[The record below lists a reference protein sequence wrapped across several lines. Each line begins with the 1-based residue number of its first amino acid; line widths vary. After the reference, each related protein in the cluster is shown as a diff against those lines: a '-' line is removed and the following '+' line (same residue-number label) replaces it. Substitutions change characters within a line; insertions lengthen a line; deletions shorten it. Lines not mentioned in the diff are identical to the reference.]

1 MTSFVETRV
10 ERFVK
15 NKEHAG
21 NFIQYSRLQLSRVYP
36 KGQRI
41 DSSNYDPIPM
51 WCSGSQLVSL
61 NYQTPGKGGE
71 RGEERERGGEKRERR
86 RRRER
91 EGGEKRE
98 RRRRRER
105 EEGGKRERGGGEE
118 RERGGGLNYQTP
130 GKGVERW
137 RKEERDREWKERGI
151 TCRYCLYIL

>member
-71 RGEERERGGEKRERR
+71 REGGERERGGE
-86 RRRER
+86 
-91 EGGEKRE
+91 
-98 RRRRRER
+98 ER
-105 EEGGKRERGGGEE
+105 EEEERERGKERERGGGRRERGGGEREGEGE
-118 RERGGGLNYQTP
+118 RERRGGG
-130 GKGVERW
+130 EREGW
-137 RKEERDREWKERGI
+137 RS
-151 TCRYCLYIL
+151 